1 MAKIIWRDAV
11 VDRYFNQPSGKVGR
25 FLHKKGKIVLAA
37 SKAQAGSSSGM
48 LRSSIHMRHNRD
60 PRGQYIIIGSRLS
73 YAKDHPEGTK
83 PRIITPEKRRT
94 LRFFSKG
101 VMFHSKLVKHPGT
114 KPNKYLTDNL
124 RLVK

>member
-1 MAKIIWRDAV
+1 
-11 VDRYFNQPSGKVGR
+11 
-25 FLHKKGKIVLAA
+25 
-37 SKAQAGSSSGM
+37 
-48 LRSSIHMRHNRD
+48 MRHNRD

-73 YAKDHPEGTK
+73 YAKDHHEGTK
-83 PRIITPEKRRT
+83 PRIIIPEKRRT

-101 VMFHSKLVKHPGT
+101 VVFHSKLVKHPGT